1 MTDATIR
8 TVVRLKS
15 LDGHVFSEE
24 SENWKAGDLAE
35 LNLHMDGE
43 EPTPLSGKS
52 SGMETTEYTE
62 EMVYVKPNPLP
73 TQLEWIPSFYAADNN
88 GRDLEIHPEEAITIE
103 LTQ

>member
-1 MTDATIR
+1 M
-8 TVVRLKS
+8 
-15 LDGHVFSEE
+15 
-24 SENWKAGDLAE
+24 AE

-73 TQLEWIPSFYAADNN
+73 TKLEWIPSYYMKEGN
-88 GRDLEIHPEEAITIE
+88 GQKLEIHQEEAITIE
-103 LTQ
+103 LM